1 MPIYEYR
8 CETCGHELEKIQRF
22 SDLPL
27 TDCPSCGKAS
37 LKKLMSAAAF
47 QLKGEGWY
55 VTDFKNPKKDK
66 TPAATSAET
75 TEKTATAPAAAE
87 ASSDPKSSTETKD
100 TKKAVTTVE

>member
-8 CETCGHELEKIQRF
+8 CENCDHELEKIQKF
-22 SDLPL
+22 SDAPL
-27 TDCPSCGKAS
+27 TDCPKCGKAD

-66 TPAATSAET
+66 AAVTPSTET
-75 TEKTATAPAAAE
+75 TEKTVTTSV
-87 ASSDPKSSTETKD
+87 ASEVSADSKSSTEAKD
-100 TKKAVTTVE
+100 TKKAVTAAE